1 MTEDRGLNPE
11 PGAEIMIIIGE
22 LINASRKTIKA
33 AIEAQDAEAIQKVA
47 TDQAEAGADYIDV
60 NAGIFVGKEPEY
72 LKWLV
77 ETVQEVTD
85 KPCAIDSP
93 DPAAIEAALAVHK
106 GTPMINS
113 ISLEKDRYDKLMPII
128 AGTDMK
134 VIALCMSDAGMPQTV
149 DDRMR
154 IAEALVNGLVKNDIP
169 VENIFVDPLVQPLSV
184 DKTFG
189 VEFINTIEKIVTTY
203 PGIHT
208 ACGLSNISY
217 GLPARKFMNQTFM
230 TMAIAKGL
238 DGALINPLDK
248 RMMANIIA
256 AEALAGRDNFCMN
269 YLKAFRSGIF
279 DG

>member
-1 MTEDRGLNPE
+1 
-11 PGAEIMIIIGE
+11 MIIIGE
-22 LINASRKTIKA
+22 LINASRKAIKA
-33 AIEAQDAEAIQKVA
+33 AIEAQDAAAIGKVA
-47 TDQAEAGADYIDV
+47 RDQAEAGADYIDV

-72 LKWLV
+72 LRWLV
-77 ETVQEVTD
+77 ETVQQATD

-106 GTPMINS
+106 GTPLINS
-113 ISLEKDRYDKLMPII
+113 ISLEKARYDKLMPII

-134 VIALCMSDAGMPQTV
+134 VVALCMSDAGMPQTV
-149 DDRMR
+149 DDRMK
-154 IAEALVNGLVKNDIP
+154 IADTLVGGLVKNKVKI
-169 VENIFVDPLVQPLSV
+169 ENIFVDPLVQPLSV

-189 VEFINTIEKIVTTY
+189 VEFINTIERIVAAY

-217 GLPARKFMNQTFM
+217 GLPARQFMNRTFM

-238 DGALINPLDK
+238 DGAIINPLDG
-248 RMMANIIA
+248 RMMATIIA

-269 YLKAFRSGIF
+269 YLKAFRAGMF
-279 DG
+279 EG

>member
-1 MTEDRGLNPE
+1 
-11 PGAEIMIIIGE
+11 MIIIGE
-22 LINASRKTIKA
+22 LINASRKAIGK
-33 AIEAQDAEAIQKVA
+33 AIEAKDVAVIQKVA
-47 TDQAEAGADYIDV
+47 QDQAAAGADYIDV
-60 NAGIFVGKEPEY
+60 NAGIFVGQEPEY

-77 ETVQEVTD
+77 ETVQKVTD

-93 DPAAIEAALAVHK
+93 DPLAIEAALAAHQ

-113 ISLEKDRYDKLMPII
+113 ISLEKERYEKLMPII
-128 AGTDMK
+128 ADTDMK

-149 DDRMR
+149 ADRMK
-154 IAEALVNGLVKNDIP
+154 IADELVGGLVKHNVK

-184 DKTFG
+184 DGTFG
-189 VEFINTIEKIVTTY
+189 MEFVNTIEKIVTTY

-238 DGALINPLDK
+238 DGAIINPLDK
-248 RMMANIIA
+248 KMMANIIA
-256 AEALAGRDNFCMN
+256 AEALSGRDNFCMN
-269 YLKAFRSGIF
+269 YLKAFRAKMF
-279 DG
+279 EF

>member
-1 MTEDRGLNPE
+1 
-11 PGAEIMIIIGE
+11 MIIIGE
-22 LINASRKTIKA
+22 LINASRKAIKA
-33 AIEAQDAEAIQKVA
+33 AIEAQDVEAIQKVA
-47 TDQAEAGADYIDV
+47 TDQAAAGADYIDV

-93 DPAAIEAALAVHK
+93 DPAAIEAALAVHR
-106 GTPMINS
+106 GTPLINS
-113 ISLEKDRYDKLMPII
+113 ISLEKERYDKLMPVI

-149 DDRMR
+149 DDRMK
-154 IAEALVNGLVKNDIP
+154 IADRLVGGLIKNNVKLA
-169 VENIFVDPLVQPLSV
+169 NIFVDPLVQPLSV

-189 VEFINTIEKIVTTY
+189 VEFINTIERIVTAY

-217 GLPARKFMNQTFM
+217 GLPARQFMNRTFM

-238 DGALINPLDK
+238 DGAIINPLDK
-248 RMMANIIA
+248 RMMATIIA

-269 YLKAFRSGIF
+269 YLKAFRAGMF
-279 DG
+279 EG

>member
-1 MTEDRGLNPE
+1 
-11 PGAEIMIIIGE
+11 MIIIGE
-22 LINASRKTIKA
+22 LINASRKAIKA
-33 AIEAQDAEAIQKVA
+33 AIEAQDAAAIQQVA
-47 TDQAEAGADYIDV
+47 ADQAAAGADYIDV
-60 NAGIFVGKEPEY
+60 NAGIFEGKEPAK

-77 ETVQEVTD
+77 QTVQQTTD
-85 KPCAIDSP
+85 NPCAIDSP
-93 DPAAIEAALAVHK
+93 DPLAIEAALAAHR
-106 GTPMINS
+106 GTPLINS
-113 ISLEKDRYDKLMPII
+113 ISLEKARYDKLMPII

-154 IAEALVNGLVKNDIP
+154 IADELVGGLIKNNIP

-184 DKTFG
+184 DKSFG
-189 VEFINTIEKIVTTY
+189 VGFINTIEKIVATF

-217 GLPARKFMNQTFM
+217 GLPARQFMNRTFM

-238 DGALINPLDK
+238 DGAIINPTDG
-248 RMMANIIA
+248 RMMATIIA

-269 YLKAFRSGIF
+269 YLKAFRAGMF
-279 DG
+279 EG

>member
-1 MTEDRGLNPE
+1 
-11 PGAEIMIIIGE
+11 MIIIGE

-33 AIEAQDAEAIQKVA
+33 AIEAQDAAAIQKVA
-47 TDQAEAGADYIDV
+47 VDQAEAGTDYIDV
-60 NAGIFVGKEPEY
+60 NAGIFVGKEPAY

-77 ETVQEVTD
+77 QTVQAVTD

-93 DPAAIEAALAVHK
+93 DPKAIEAALSVHK
-106 GTPMINS
+106 GTPIINS
-113 ISLEKDRYDKLMPII
+113 ISLEKERYEKLMPIV

-134 VIALCMSDAGMPQTV
+134 VIALCMSDAGMPKTV
-149 DDRMR
+149 DDRMK
-154 IAEALVNGLVKNDIP
+154 IADELVGSLLKNN
-169 VENIFVDPLVQPLSV
+169 VAMENIFVDPLVQPLSV
-184 DKTFG
+184 DGTFG
-189 VEFINTIEKIVTTY
+189 VEFINTIEKIVATF
-203 PGIHT
+203 PAIHT

-238 DGALINPLDK
+238 DGAIINPLDK

-269 YLKAFRSGIF
+269 YLKAFRAGALE
-279 DG
+279 